1 VGVYLMFFLQEEV
14 KMISTGD
21 KLVDENRYE
30 PQADPAAM
38 ETEVKNPPKNKLE
51 NVNLSFNHRWCCL
64 TRLCS
69 CIYCT

>member
-1 VGVYLMFFLQEEV
+1 MFFLQEEA

-38 ETEVKNPPKNKLE
+38 ETEVQNPPKNKFLFKLKPQM
-51 NVNLSFNHRWCCL
+51 VLLHILGDWRKKLFL
-64 TRLCS
+64 L
-69 CIYCT
+69 II